1 MEKDM
6 NRSELLTITL
16 EFLDDYKDLGD
27 EELTILMKKTLS
39 EMNNVSEDDKKFVLD
54 TLNSKMLE
62 IRNSDDYKRYK
73 IMEERKLKNEMKNFY
88 SDVLKNSKKLSDSK
102 LKETLISAVAQ
113 MSEIPLD
120 EKENTVNIMYEQI
133 KKNL

>member
-1 MEKDM
+1 M